1 MTFGGDAGFGVSTV
15 GVFADGA
22 GVGTGAGAGGFH
34 GTVGTAAGAG
44 LGAALFW
51 SGLLPPGV
59 MTIGLLAGV
68 ALGGTHSWDAV
79 CIENELEGSEASS
92 GGMSLRS
99 DCNNLLSE
107 ESSSPIA
114 AGDVGDHDLAA
125 WYDLGAPLGEL
136 LDGAGVGIE
145 TFDGA
150 VDDG

>member
-1 MTFGGDAGFGVSTV
+1 MGASCLVGGVGLSGACGVETFGWDAGFV
-15 GVFADGA
+15 GSMVDVDGLGDGA
-22 GVGTGAGAGGFH
+22 VAGGFQ

-44 LGAALFW
+44 LGTGLFW

-68 ALGGTHSWDAV
+68 ARGGTHSRELS
-79 CIENELEGSEASS
+79 IENELEGSETSS

-114 AGDVGDHDLAA
+114 AGDDGDHDLCA
-125 WYDLGAPLGEL
+125 
-136 LDGAGVGIE
+136 
-145 TFDGA
+145 
-150 VDDG
+150 